1 MKINNELTEIGIK
14 NCTYY
19 YYDNIISIN
28 PNETEGG
35 GGDGGGRSKRL
46 PWYILLY
53 NFLVTQRRLFLKFMW
68 DSYSEIVFPKF
79 GLLFGVP
86 ALFHDQLLLL
96 FFSYVFCW
104 KNEDILDNISSISV
118 QKA

>member
-35 GGDGGGRSKRL
+35 GGDEGGGGRNGS
-46 PWYILLY
+46 PGI
-53 NFLVTQRRLFLKFMW
+53 
-68 DSYSEIVFPKF
+68 
-79 GLLFGVP
+79 
-86 ALFHDQLLLL
+86 
-96 FFSYVFCW
+96 FCF
-104 KNEDILDNISSISV
+104 ITF
-118 QKA
+118 

>member
-35 GGDGGGRSKRL
+35 GGDGGGEVETA
-46 PWYILLY
+46 P
-53 NFLVTQRRLFLKFMW
+53 LV
-68 DSYSEIVFPKF
+68 YS
-79 GLLFGVP
+79 
-86 ALFHDQLLLL
+86 AL
-96 FFSYVFCW
+96 
-104 KNEDILDNISSISV
+104 
-118 QKA
+118 